1 MLSTPWLILAQA
13 TPADWTVQLERIMW
27 AQVVMAAVMVVCALA
42 VLAAAIAV
50 LLLVR
55 RTLDRVDAAKDQL
68 LPHVTPVLSRA
79 ATIADDVGH
88 MTAGFRDN
96 ADDVQ
101 ETVHDL
107 IDRTRGAVDSL
118 EERVRRFATVLDAVQ
133 TQAESLLMDA
143 TSAARGVH
151 TTAQALREGQDT
163 RGRRGR
169 RQDTESTGK

>member
-1 MLSTPWLILAQA
+1 VLITPWLMMVQA
-13 TPADWTVQLERIMW
+13 APPDWTVQLERIMW
-27 AQVVMAAVMVVCALA
+27 AQLVMAGVMIICALA

-55 RTLDRVDAAKDQL
+55 RTLARVEAAKDQL

-107 IDRTRGAVDSL
+107 IDRTRGAVDAL
-118 EERVRRFATVLDAVQ
+118 DERVRRFGSVLDAVQ
-133 TQAESLLMDA
+133 AQTEILLMEA

-151 TTAQALREGQDT
+151 TTAQALREGSGT
-163 RGRRGR
+163 RGRQGR
-169 RQDTESTGK
+169 RHDTE